1 MTVCFNENI
10 YIKIFDEYNIY
21 PRKIR
26 KCKEFDGPNNYS
38 ILWNQLLILTY
49 NNIIYDNYTLIKKFN
64 INILK
69 LYKNRIIVSITKLL
83 HKFIILKNN
92 HITLYYD
99 NYKLENNKDFNK
111 RLKVLYNYIYNL

>member
-21 PRKIR
+21 PPKIR

-49 NNIIYDNYTLIKKFN
+49 NNIIYDNYTLTKKFN

-69 LYKNRIIVSITKLL
+69 LYKNIILESIIKLL
-83 HKFIILKNN
+83 HKFMILNYN
-92 HITLYYD
+92 HIILYYD

>member
-10 YIKIFDEYNIY
+10 SIKIFDIYNNSL
-21 PRKIR
+21 IR
-26 KCKEFDGPNNYS
+26 SNKCKDYDGPNNYS

-49 NNIIYDNYTLIKKFN
+49 NNIIYDNYTLTKKFN

-69 LYKNRIIVSITKLL
+69 LYKNRILESIIKLL
-83 HKFIILKNN
+83 HKFMILNYN
-92 HITLYYD
+92 HIILYYD

>member
-1 MTVCFNENI
+1 MTVCFNEKI

-21 PRKIR
+21 PPKIR
-26 KCKEFDGPNNYS
+26 KCKEFDGPNNFS

-49 NNIIYDNYTLIKKFN
+49 NNIIYDNYTLINKFN

-69 LYKNRIIVSITKLL
+69 LYKNRILESITKLL
-83 HKFIILKNN
+83 HKFIILNYN

-99 NYKLENNKDFNK
+99 NYKLKNNKDFNK
-111 RLKVLYNYIYNL
+111 KLKNLYNYIYYL

>member
-21 PRKIR
+21 TPKIR

-49 NNIIYDNYTLIKKFN
+49 NNIIYDNYTLTKKFN

-111 RLKVLYNYIYNL
+111 RLNVLYNYIYNL